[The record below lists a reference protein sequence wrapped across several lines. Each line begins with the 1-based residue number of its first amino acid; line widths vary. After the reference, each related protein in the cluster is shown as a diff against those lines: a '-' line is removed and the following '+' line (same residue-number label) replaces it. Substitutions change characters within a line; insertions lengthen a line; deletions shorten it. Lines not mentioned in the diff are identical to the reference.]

1 MDFIELE
8 AQLTEEPNVTKVVPS
23 VYLELATKS
32 MMHIRSLI
40 SPDSSNSVPIN
51 QLQCQY
57 IFDKLCETLNSAKEC
72 ICGPSLQDV
81 PISDRI
87 FQNLAQ
93 TAMEVDKL
101 VGYCC
106 DAQWIQAAI
115 IVANAKEHFASL
127 AFKLRL
133 YTQLLQSIF
142 KKKATKMVTKLQNP
156 KWSDD
161 IEDAEFSI
169 IDQKAQE
176 DRKRLLSRLTQV
188 GSSESENL
196 IKRLDIF
203 CIRGLSH
210 PNILPLFCYATCSRY
225 CSLVMELMDEDLDS
239 LMRNRLGP
247 KTSLDPPFELLEAI
261 DIMLQVAEGMKYLHQ
276 NKVMHRDLKAGNIL
290 VKCDDGHVY
299 AKVADFGVSKTIESR
314 CTDSNQTTDVGTTKW
329 VAPELF
335 SEESHDAG
343 PSVSRESDLSLKYP
357 FKVDIYSFGMV
368 CYQILTGCIPFV
380 NCNNMRDL
388 RKRIKDGLRPDIPER
403 CPEQLSTLIKKCYHP
418 NPAERPSFR
427 KICVELRH
435 LMWSLML
442 KNLELGDSTAKWSNL
457 PGAEHLVVK
466 QFQELFSQHKY
477 KEAADF
483 AADLPQGIL
492 RTPETVAKFQSIP
505 VQPGQTSPVVQ
516 YCGTLL
522 RKGKLNVFESLELS
536 RLVVNQKKKNLLEQ
550 CLAEDKLE
558 CSEELG
564 DLVKTLD
571 NDMALKIYNKMR
583 ENAKMVAAVAE
594 NGQFDRDLIYSKQGQ
609 GSLPHS
615 AVGRGSP
622 LISPLVV
629 DLDQSHQQVPED
641 VYRKFHEFNLQGIGI
656 KGKKLVEEQVNE
668 LKSFS
673 ESLKVLP
680 TAAGKSTNR

>member
-1 MDFIELE
+1 M
-8 AQLTEEPNVTKVVPS
+8 TKVVPS

-32 MMHIRSLI
+32 MMHIQSLI
-40 SPDSSNSVPIN
+40 SPDSSKSVPIN
-51 QLQCQY
+51 RLQCQY
-57 IFDKLCETLNSAKEC
+57 IFDKLCETLNNVREC

-81 PISDRI
+81 PRSDCI

-101 VGYCC
+101 VGDCC
-106 DAQWIQAAI
+106 DAQWIPAAI

-133 YTQLLQSIF
+133 YRQLLQSIF
-142 KKKATKMVTKLQNP
+142 EKKATKMLTKLQNP

-161 IEDAEFSI
+161 IKDAEFSI
-169 IDQKAQE
+169 MDRKVQE
-176 DRKRLLSRLTQV
+176 DRKQLLSRLIQV

-203 CIRGLSH
+203 SIRGALLQHNPSFVLDPWKVEWKSIKRFRRSQIGKGSFAVVHKVEWLGKYFAEKSFPFPENEIFRKEVSFLAGLSH
-210 PNILPLFCYATCSRY
+210 PNILPLFCYASGSRY
-225 CSLVMELMDEDLDS
+225 CSLVMELMDEDLNS

-247 KTSLDPPFELLEAI
+247 KTSLDSPFELLEAI

-290 VKCDDGHVY
+290 VKCDGGHVY

-329 VAPELF
+329 MAPELF

-343 PSVSRESDLSLKYP
+343 PSVSWESDLSLKYP

-368 CYQILTGCIPFV
+368 CYEILTGCIPFV

-435 LMWSLML
+435 LMWSLMV
-442 KNLELGDSTAKWSNL
+442 G
-457 PGAEHLVVK
+457 P
-466 QFQELFSQHKY
+466 
-477 KEAADF
+477 
-483 AADLPQGIL
+483 
-492 RTPETVAKFQSIP
+492 
-505 VQPGQTSPVVQ
+505 
-516 YCGTLL
+516 TL
-522 RKGKLNVFESLELS
+522 
-536 RLVVNQKKKNLLEQ
+536 
-550 CLAEDKLE
+550 
-558 CSEELG
+558 
-564 DLVKTLD
+564 
-571 NDMALKIYNKMR
+571 
-583 ENAKMVAAVAE
+583 
-594 NGQFDRDLIYSKQGQ
+594 
-609 GSLPHS
+609 
-615 AVGRGSP
+615 
-622 LISPLVV
+622 
-629 DLDQSHQQVPED
+629 
-641 VYRKFHEFNLQGIGI
+641 
-656 KGKKLVEEQVNE
+656 
-668 LKSFS
+668 
-673 ESLKVLP
+673 
-680 TAAGKSTNR
+680 